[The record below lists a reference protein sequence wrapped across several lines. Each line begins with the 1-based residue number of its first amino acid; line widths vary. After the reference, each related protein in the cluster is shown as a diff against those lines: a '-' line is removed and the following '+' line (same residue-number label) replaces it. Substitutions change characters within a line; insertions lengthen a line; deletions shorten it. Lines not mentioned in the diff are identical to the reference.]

1 MASFRKSLALNF
13 ASSSGATAI
22 QFLVTLVI
30 ARILSPA
37 EVGIYSIAVV
47 LVNIAHVFR
56 DFGVSTY
63 LQRED
68 VLTEGKVRSAIGV
81 AYAIAG
87 AIAVTLLICSSRT
100 ALYFGH
106 AEIRPVMQI
115 LAVTFLFIP
124 FSSVALALLLRDF
137 DARGIALG
145 TLWGTLAHTA
155 TSLALALAG
164 FGATSLAW
172 ANLANVVATGL
183 CYLWLRPANMYYLPR
198 LGDVGGIVRFGSG
211 ALFANLVKSIN
222 DALPDLVLGKL
233 GSARQVGLVSRANS
247 TVHLFLY
254 IAGSAMNFGS
264 QTYLA
269 RAHHDQRPLEPILYR
284 AIALVTAIGW
294 PMLAVTAV
302 AADEVIVGLYGK
314 TWLSAAPAVVPLA
327 LMTAIELVFHYK
339 VAAFNAIGRPYL
351 ASIPQI
357 VTVVARV
364 ALAVV
369 LFSGTIASF
378 GWALMLAT
386 LATAP
391 VWLVLQRQYLGCR
404 IGALA
409 RHLSPSAI
417 LALVTGALTW
427 LGLALA
433 DALEIASPIMR
444 LLLLAAPVS
453 LAWLGLLRMFSH
465 PLHAELQLILR
476 NLRPRHWR
484 LGPRPAKLG

>member
-13 ASSSGATAI
+13 ASSSGATAV
-22 QFLVTLVI
+22 QFLVSLVI

-37 EVGIYSIAVV
+37 EIGIYSIAVV

-68 VLTEGKVRSAIGV
+68 DLTEGKVRSAIGV
-81 AYAIAG
+81 AYAIAWIIAG
-87 AIAVTLLICSSRT
+87 ALLLGSSWAAR
-100 ALYFGH
+100 YFGY

-115 LAVTFLFIP
+115 LAVTFLFVP
-124 FSSVALALLLRDF
+124 FSSVALALLLREY

-145 TLWGTLAHTA
+145 TLWGTAAHTV
-155 TSLALALAG
+155 TSLVLALCG
-164 FGATSLAW
+164 FGAASLAW

-183 CYLWLRPANMYYLPR
+183 CYLWLRPEKMVYLPSWA
-198 LGDVGGIVRFGSG
+198 DVGGIIRFGGG

-254 IAGSAMNFGS
+254 IAGSAITFGS

-269 RAHHDQRPLEPILYR
+269 KAHHARAPLEPVLYR
-284 AIALVTAIGW
+284 AIALITAIGW
-294 PMLAVTAV
+294 PILAVTAV

-314 TWLSAAPAVVPLA
+314 AWLAAAPAVLPLA
-327 LMTAIELVFHYK
+327 LMTAVELVFHYK

-351 ASIPQI
+351 ASIPLM
-357 VTVVARV
+357 VTALARV
-364 ALAVV
+364 LLAAA
-369 LFSGTIASF
+369 LFSGSIVSF

-386 LATAP
+386 LVTAP
-391 VWLVLQRQYLGCR
+391 VWLALQKRYLGC
-404 IGALA
+404 GLVALA
-409 RHLSPSAI
+409 RQLAPSAL
-417 LALVTGALTW
+417 LALVAGVLAW

-433 DALEIASPIMR
+433 DTLNVSAPIPRVMIM
-444 LLLLAAPVS
+444 AGPVG
-453 LAWLGLLRMFSH
+453 LAWLGLLRALSH
-465 PLHAELQLILR
+465 PLYAELQIILR
-476 NLRPRHWR
+476 NVQPLRWQAPIPPAE
-484 LGPRPAKLG
+484 LG

>member
-13 ASSSGATAI
+13 ASSSGATAV
-22 QFLVTLVI
+22 QFLVSLVI

-37 EVGIYSIAVV
+37 EIGIYSIAVV

-68 VLTEGKVRSAIGV
+68 DLTEGKVRSAIGV
-81 AYAIAG
+81 AYAIAWT
-87 AIAVTLLICSSRT
+87 IALALLAGSNW
-100 ALYFGH
+100 AAQYFGY
-106 AEIRPVMQI
+106 AEIKPVMQI

-124 FSSVALALLLRDF
+124 FSSVALALLLRDY

-145 TLWGTLAHTA
+145 TLWGTLAHTV
-155 TSLALALAG
+155 TSLTLALAG
-164 FGATSLAW
+164 FGAASLAW
-172 ANLANVVATGL
+172 ANLANVAATGL

-211 ALFANLVKSIN
+211 ALFANLVKSVN

-254 IAGSAMNFGS
+254 IAGSAMTFGS

-269 RAHHDQRPLEPILYR
+269 KAHHAREPLEPILYR

-302 AADEVIVGLYGK
+302 AADEVIVGLYGP
-314 TWLSAAPAVVPLA
+314 TWLAAAPAVVPLA

-339 VAAFNAIGRPYL
+339 VAAFNAVGRPYL
-351 ASIPQI
+351 ASIPLM
-357 VTVVARV
+357 VTAGARV
-364 ALAVV
+364 GLAVA
-369 LFSGTIASF
+369 LFSGSIVSF

-386 LATAP
+386 LITAP
-391 VWLVLQRQYLGCR
+391 VWLVLQKMYLGCR
-404 IGALA
+404 PGALA
-409 RHLSPSAI
+409 RQLAPSAA
-417 LALVTGALTW
+417 LALVAGLLAW
-427 LGLALA
+427 LSLSLA
-433 DALEIASPIMR
+433 DTLGIASPLLR
-444 LLLLAAPVS
+444 LMVLAVQVG
-453 LAWLGLLRMFSH
+453 LAWLVLLRWLSH
-465 PLHAELQLILR
+465 PLYAELQLIQHKL
-476 NLRPRHWR
+476 LSRPGR
-484 LGPRPAKLG
+484 LGSRPAELG